1 MDQLNLLVT
10 VTDRGRLSGFM
21 DLYKQ
26 LGIRVNLVALGK
38 GTARSEMLDYLGLE
52 GSEKAVCF
60 SFVTG
65 KSWPEVRRGLTLLG
79 IDGPGAGVAFTVP
92 LSSIGGVRELRFL
105 TEGQNYEKDEES
117 SLKDTTNELL
127 VIIAN
132 QGYTEQV
139 MDAARE
145 QGAGGGTVIHAKGT
159 GMQQADK
166 FFGMTLA
173 AEKDVIYIVTRR
185 EQKNQ
190 IMKAVMEKAGVGTK
204 AGAIVFSLPVTATA
218 GMRQL
223 EEQGE

>member
-1 MDQLNLLVT
+1 MDQVNLLVT
-10 VTDRGRLSGFM
+10 ITERGRLSGFL

-26 LGIRVNLVALGK
+26 QGIGVNLVALGK
-38 GTARSEMLDYLGLE
+38 GTANSEMLHVLGLE

-65 KSWPEVRRGLTLLG
+65 ARWPEVRRGLTLLG
-79 IDGPGAGVAFTVP
+79 IDGPGTGVAFTVP
-92 LSSIGGVRELRFL
+92 LSSIGGIRELRFL
-105 TEGQNYEKDEES
+105 TNGQDYEKEEES

-132 QGYTEQV
+132 QGYTDQV

-159 GMQQADK
+159 GMQDADK

-173 AEKDVIYIVTRR
+173 SEKDIIYIVTRK
-185 EQKNQ
+185 EQKNA

-223 EEQGE
+223 EE

>member
-10 VTDRGRLSGFM
+10 ITDRNRLTGFLE
-21 DLYKQ
+21 LYKQ
-26 LGIRVNLVALGK
+26 HNLQVNLVALGK
-38 GTARSEMLDYLGLE
+38 GTANSEVLDYLGLE

-65 KSWPEVRRGLTLLG
+65 DNWPELRKGLTLLG
-79 IDGPGAGVAFTVP
+79 IDGPGTGIAFTVP
-92 LSSIGGVRELRFL
+92 FSSIGGIRELRFL
-105 TEGQNYEKDEES
+105 TDGQNYEKGEES
-117 SLKDTTNELL
+117 SLKDTTHELL
-127 VIIAN
+127 VVIAN
-132 QGYTEQV
+132 QGYTDQV

-159 GMQQADK
+159 GMQNADK

-173 AEKDVIYIVTRR
+173 AEKDIIYIVARR
-185 EQKNQ
+185 EQKNGS
-190 IMKAVMEKAGVGTK
+190 MKAVMEKAGVDTK

-223 EEQGE
+223 ED